1 MSELINQIFEQYSQ
15 YSNIDISLELIAV
28 FFGLL
33 SVWFSKNNNV
43 LVYPTGIINTSI
55 FVYLLVKWEL
65 LGDMIINVYYF
76 LMSIYGWYYWTRKT
90 NNIGYT
96 PITRIHSTDIKIILI
111 IIISS
116 VLFVSY
122 LYSFFEKWSGF
133 VSYVDII
140 TTAIFFAGMW
150 LMARR
155 KIESWFFWIL
165 GDIISVPLYFV
176 KGLAFSSFQYLIF
189 TFIAIAGYY
198 KWKSIYY
205 EAQRKVFITRALP

>member
-43 LVYPTGIINTSI
+43 LVYPTGILNTSI

-76 LMSIYGWYYWTRKT
+76 LMSIYGWYYWTRKS

-96 PITRIHSTDIKIILI
+96 PITRMHSTDIKIILI

-198 KWKSIYY
+198 KWKSIYNNKK
-205 EAQRKVFITRALP
+205 RIS

>member
-76 LMSIYGWYYWTRKT
+76 LMSIYGWYYWTRKS
-90 NNIGYT
+90 NNVRYT
-96 PITRIHSTDIKIILI
+96 PITRMHSTDIKIILI

-198 KWKSIYY
+198 KWKSIYNNKK
-205 EAQRKVFITRALP
+205 QIS

>member
-76 LMSIYGWYYWTRKT
+76 LMSIYGWYYWTRKS

-96 PITRIHSTDIKIILI
+96 PITRIQSTDIKIILI

-198 KWKSIYY
+198 KWKSIYNNKK
-205 EAQRKVFITRALP
+205 QIS